1 MSHDVN
7 ENGFIS
13 HLAELRKRLINSFI
27 FLVVFFIFCYFFAE
41 NIYGFLVEPFAKAV
55 QDDGSNR
62 RLIFTALQ
70 ETFLT
75 YLKVSFFT
83 AFFVTCPFILM
94 QIWKFI
100 APGLYKHEKI
110 AILPYLILT
119 PILFFLGGML
129 VYYLVM
135 PLAIKFF
142 LSFESTGLSTNLP
155 IQLEAKVNEYLS
167 LVMKLIFAF
176 GISFQLPVVLSLL
189 ARIGVVDSQFLKER
203 RKYVVVIIFAAAAL
217 LTPPDPI
224 TQIGLA
230 IPLLILYELSIFS
243 VKFIENKNL
252 KIKMH
257 NLKFKDFDTFKK
269 ALKENIDIDFS
280 KLEKLDHQNR
290 ELIQK
295 KKNLEKE
302 KKDISKSKDKSL
314 FEKSKKISIEIEN
327 LSEEQKTIKSEL
339 DKILFN
345 IPNIPHPDVPIGI
358 DENNNIEV
366 SKAGKIP
373 TFDFKPKTHY
383 ELGENLKMLDF
394 DLATKTSGSRF
405 VFVKDKLALLERA
418 LSNFMLDT
426 HILKNGYK
434 EISPPLL
441 ASADTMF
448 GTGQLPK
455 FENDQFEIKL
465 EEGSDRK
472 FLIPT
477 AEVILTNIVKDKI
490 IDKKDLPMRFVAS
503 TPCFIKESGRNG
515 KYTKVMIRQHQF
527 YKV

>member
-1 MSHDVN
+1 MPTIGWFEILIVVAIAIIVLGPKDFPIMLKKVGSWIGTAKKYINNIQNEVSNIDIEENKIEKKKKKKMSHDDK
-7 ENGFIS
+7 EGGFIS
-13 HLAELRKRLINSFI
+13 HLAELRKRLIHSFI
-27 FLVVFFIFCYFFAE
+27 FLIIFFIGCYFFAE
-41 NIYGFLVEPFAKAV
+41 HIYGFLVEPFAQAV
-55 QDDGSNR
+55 KDDGTDR

-110 AILPYLILT
+110 AILPYLVLT

-129 VYYLVM
+129 VYYLIM

-189 ARIGVVDSQFLKER
+189 ARVGVVDSEFLKKKR

-252 KIKMH
+252 K
-257 NLKFKDFDTFKK
+257 N
-269 ALKENIDIDFS
+269 
-280 KLEKLDHQNR
+280 
-290 ELIQK
+290 
-295 KKNLEKE
+295 
-302 KKDISKSKDKSL
+302 
-314 FEKSKKISIEIEN
+314 
-327 LSEEQKTIKSEL
+327 
-339 DKILFN
+339 
-345 IPNIPHPDVPIGI
+345 
-358 DENNNIEV
+358 
-366 SKAGKIP
+366 
-373 TFDFKPKTHY
+373 
-383 ELGENLKMLDF
+383 
-394 DLATKTSGSRF
+394 
-405 VFVKDKLALLERA
+405 
-418 LSNFMLDT
+418 
-426 HILKNGYK
+426 
-434 EISPPLL
+434 
-441 ASADTMF
+441 
-448 GTGQLPK
+448 
-455 FENDQFEIKL
+455 
-465 EEGSDRK
+465 SD
-472 FLIPT
+472 
-477 AEVILTNIVKDKI
+477 A
-490 IDKKDLPMRFVAS
+490 
-503 TPCFIKESGRNG
+503 
-515 KYTKVMIRQHQF
+515 
-527 YKV
+527 